1 MLKYLSS
8 EFLND
13 FTKFFKKSKNK
24 KLRKNNHQYNV
35 VIEHFSIFFLFRFNR
50 NKYRNLIVFH

>member
-35 VIEHFSIFFLFRFNR
+35 VIEHFSIFFYLD
-50 NKYRNLIVFH
+50 LIEINIEI